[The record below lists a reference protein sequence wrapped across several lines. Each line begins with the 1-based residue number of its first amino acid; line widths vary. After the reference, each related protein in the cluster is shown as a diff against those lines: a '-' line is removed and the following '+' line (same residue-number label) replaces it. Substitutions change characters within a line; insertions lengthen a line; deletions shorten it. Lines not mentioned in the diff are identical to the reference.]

1 MIRRSAPAL
10 CVNTLRH
17 LMKRLWPK
25 RYRNAYR

>member
-17 LMKRLWPK
+17 LMRRPWPK
-25 RYRNAYR
+25 RY